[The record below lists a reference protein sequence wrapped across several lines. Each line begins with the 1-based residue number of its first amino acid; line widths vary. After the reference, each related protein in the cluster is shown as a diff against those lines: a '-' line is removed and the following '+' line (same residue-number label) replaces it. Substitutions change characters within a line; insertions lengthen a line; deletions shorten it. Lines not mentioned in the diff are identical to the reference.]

1 MLVIVPAIAV
11 VIMIINGTLSL
22 PIWCVLLNPV
32 VFQLIGI
39 LLRATKLDIFIDAP
53 SCCAASLGLAMY
65 GVLSLL

>member
-53 SCCAASLGLAMY
+53 SCYAASLGLAMY
-65 GVLSLL
+65 GVFSLL